1 MARNYVN
8 PGEHIT
14 FTAAADV
21 ASGDGVAIGILLGVA
36 LGAVATAA
44 QGTAAIEGAWDLPKL
59 STAVITEGAPLIWDV
74 SAGQFIVASAATGD
88 LLNCAVALEA
98 AGNGTT
104 TVRAKLLP
112 GAGSVSA

>member
-14 FTAAADV
+14 YTAAADTS
-21 ASGDGVAIGILLGVA
+21 SGAAFALGTLLAVS
-36 LGAVATAA
+36 LGAVANGAD
-44 QGTAAIEGAWDLPKL
+44 GTAAIEGVWELPKL
-59 STAVITEGAPLIWDV
+59 STAVIAAGDSLIWDV

-88 LLNCAVALEA
+88 LLNCAVAVEA

-104 TVRAKLLP
+104 SVRAKLTP
-112 GAGSVSA
+112 GTGSVSA

>member
-14 FTAAADV
+14 FTAGADV
-21 ASGDGVAIGILLGVA
+21 ASGAGVVIGVMLGVA
-36 LGAVATAA
+36 LGAVANGET
-44 QGTAAIEGAWDLPKL
+44 GTAAIEGAWDLPKL
-59 STAVITEGAPLIWDV
+59 GTAVITEGAALIWDV

-88 LLNCAVALEA
+88 LANCAVALEA

-104 TVRAKLLP
+104 TVRAKLTP
-112 GAGSVSA
+112 GTGSMSA

>member
-14 FTAAADV
+14 FTASADV
-21 ASGDGVAIGILLGVA
+21 ASGAGVAIGVLLGVS
-36 LGAVATAA
+36 LGDVASGE
-44 QGTAAIEGAWDLPKL
+44 QGTAAITDAWTLPKL
-59 STAVITEGAPLIWDV
+59 STAVITEGAALIWDV

-88 LLNCAVALEA
+88 LANCAVALEA

-104 TVRAKLLP
+104 TVRAKLTP
-112 GAGSVSA
+112 GTGSVSA